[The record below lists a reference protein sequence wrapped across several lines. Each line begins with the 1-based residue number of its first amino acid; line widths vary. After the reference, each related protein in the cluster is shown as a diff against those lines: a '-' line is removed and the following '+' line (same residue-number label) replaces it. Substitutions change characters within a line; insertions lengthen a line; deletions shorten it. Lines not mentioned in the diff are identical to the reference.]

1 MKFSPKNRHLWV
13 LPQEQEESK
22 ESENLKILVPT
33 DYEKPKSPYLTA
45 NVLSIAKDCNI
56 VGVGVGD
63 TVVIE
68 RRMLHNLEIEGKNIY
83 LVLENYVYG
92 RIDK

>member
-1 MKFSPKNRHLWV
+1 MWV
-13 LPQEQEESK
+13 QPQEEED
-22 ESENLKILVPT
+22 SEDQALKILVPT

-45 NVLSIAKDCNI
+45 AVLSIAKDCNI
-56 VGVGVGD
+56 AGVGIGD

>member
-1 MKFSPKNRHLWV
+1 MKFSPNNRHLWV
-13 LPQEQEESK
+13 KPHDDEEE
-22 ESENLKILVPT
+22 ESENLKILIPT

-45 NVLSIAKDCNI
+45 TVLALADDCRINS
-56 VGVGVGD
+56 VNPED

>member
-1 MKFSPKNRHLWV
+1 VKFSPNNRHLWV
-13 LPQEQEESK
+13 KPHDEIEE

-45 NVLSIAKDCNI
+45 TVLALAGDCRINS
-56 VGVGVGD
+56 VSPED

-68 RRMLHNLEIEGKNIY
+68 RRMLHNVEIEGKNIY

>member
-13 LPQEQEESK
+13 RPREEKEEQT
-22 ESENLKILVPT
+22 ENIKILVPT
-33 DYEKPKSPYLTA
+33 DYEKPKSPY
-45 NVLSIAKDCNI
+45 VIATV
-56 VGVGVGD
+56 VGVSNDCTIDDIAAGE

>member
-1 MKFSPKNRHLWV
+1 MKFSPKNRHLWIQ
-13 LPQEQEESK
+13 PHDEEEK
-22 ESENLKILVPT
+22 KDNVKILVPT

-45 NVLSIAKDCNI
+45 TVLAVSDDCNI
-56 VGVGVGD
+56 DLLNKGD
-63 TVVIE
+63 RVVVE

>member
-13 LPQEQEESK
+13 SPREEKEEQT
-22 ESENLKILVPT
+22 ENIKILVPT
-33 DYEKPKSPYLTA
+33 DYEKPKSPYVVA
-45 NVLSIAKDCNI
+45 
-56 VGVGVGD
+56 
-63 TVVIE
+63 TVVEVSNDCTITDITTGNTVVVE

>member
-13 LPQEQEESK
+13 NPHEEKQEEG
-22 ESENLKILVPT
+22 ENLKILVPT
-33 DYEKPKSPYLTA
+33 DYEKPKSPYVMATVMKTSDDCTILG
-45 NVLSIAKDCNI
+45 IAPGSKVI
-56 VGVGVGD
+56 V
-63 TVVIE
+63 E

>member
-13 LPQEQEESK
+13 TPHEEKQEEG
-22 ESENLKILVPT
+22 ENLKILVPT
-33 DYEKPKSPYLTA
+33 DYEKPKSPYVMATVMKA
-45 NVLSIAKDCNI
+45 SDDCTILGIDPGNR
-56 VGVGVGD
+56 
-63 TVVIE
+63 VVVE

>member
-13 LPQEQEESK
+13 TPHEERQE

-33 DYEKPKSPYLTA
+33 DYEKPKSPYVVATVMGA
-45 NVLSIAKDCNI
+45 SNDCTI
-56 VGVGVGD
+56 LGVVPGN
-63 TVVIE
+63 TVVVE